1 MAKLNFNKSFFK
13 KKRKQKYP
21 RNKFFTY
28 TNEDRS
34 GKNFNFK
41 DFRNSTSYNSKFN
54 RALFYGTYFN
64 KTTMKFCGFNGAFFY
79 SITFE
84 NCNFKGSR
92 FRGAVFENCYF
103 KNCKLDKCD
112 FKNAKF
118 SNVFLEG
125 TSIKKTKNFPKSNT
139 KFEIP
144 KILTDKFNNEIIN
157 RKYKKVLR
165 ESLTKS
171 NLNRLLSQFSEEEI
185 LNGLDYINEKEINYI
200 SFSHITKFIERSV
213 IK

>member
-64 KTTMKFCGFNGAFFY
+64 KTTMKFCGFNGAFF
-79 SITFE
+79 ILLHL
-84 NCNFKGSR
+84 KIVILKVQG
-92 FRGAVFENCYF
+92 
-103 KNCKLDKCD
+103 
-112 FKNAKF
+112 
-118 SNVFLEG
+118 LEG
-125 TSIKKTKNFPKSNT
+125 LYL
-139 KFEIP
+139 
-144 KILTDKFNNEIIN
+144 KI
-157 RKYKKVLR
+157 V
-165 ESLTKS
+165 
-171 NLNRLLSQFSEEEI
+171 I
-185 LNGLDYINEKEINYI
+185 LKIV
-200 SFSHITKFIERSV
+200 S
-213 IK
+213 

>member
-79 SITFE
+79 SIT
-84 NCNFKGSR
+84 
-92 FRGAVFENCYF
+92 FENCYF